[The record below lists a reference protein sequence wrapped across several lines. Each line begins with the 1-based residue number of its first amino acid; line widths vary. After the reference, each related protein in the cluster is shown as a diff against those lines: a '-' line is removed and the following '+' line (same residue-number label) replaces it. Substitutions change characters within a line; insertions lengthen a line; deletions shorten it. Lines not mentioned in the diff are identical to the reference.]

1 MPLFKRKT
9 FPLAELPN
17 DLEPHELVYQ
27 VRFTEEIFRG
37 YEYPFFSL
45 ESLWLFCLVF
55 FLLFFV
61 FCFLFGVWIFLSFST
76 LCVVSEAIEE
86 EVMKINVDLLAFCL

>member
-37 YEYPFFSL
+37 YEYPFFSF
-45 ESLWLFCLVF
+45 ESLWFFCLVF
-55 FLLFFV
+55 FLLFF
-61 FCFLFGVWIFLSFST
+61 FFGVWIFLSFST

-86 EVMKINVDLLAFCL
+86 EAMTINIDLLAFCL